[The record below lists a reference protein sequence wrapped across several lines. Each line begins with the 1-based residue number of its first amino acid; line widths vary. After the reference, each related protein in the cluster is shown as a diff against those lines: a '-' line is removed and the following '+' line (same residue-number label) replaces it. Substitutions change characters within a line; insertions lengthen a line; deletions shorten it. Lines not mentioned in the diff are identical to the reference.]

1 MALAEVVLLS
11 ICANPSNTQLQ
22 ACQAVAQATYQQNRQ
37 LPGIQ
42 KLDELGERLT
52 PHLSP
57 EAWQLLTVLEVAL
70 NHRIVYRK
78 DF

>member
-1 MALAEVVLLS
+1 MALAEILLLS
-11 ICANPSNTQLQ
+11 ICANPSNMQLQ
-22 ACQAVAQATYQQNRQ
+22 ACQAVAQATYQQNKQ

-57 EAWQLLTVLEVAL
+57 EAWQLLTILEVAINRRL
-70 NHRIVYRK
+70 VYRK
-78 DF
+78 EF